1 MVAYKE
7 FNLLSDLKS
16 LGKFDIVF
24 CRNVLI
30 YFDRETK
37 GAVLEQIAQLLP
49 NDGVLFLGGAETVL
63 GITEAFKPIPNLR
76 GVYRM
81 GDADDSLA
89 NALSA
94 VAKARSEPKSKLET
108 DI

>member
-1 MVAYKE
+1 
-7 FNLLSDLKS
+7 
-16 LGKFDIVF
+16 
-24 CRNVLI
+24 
-30 YFDRETK
+30 
-37 GAVLEQIAQLLP
+37 
-49 NDGVLFLGGAETVL
+49 
-63 GITEAFKPIPNLR
+63 
-76 GVYRM
+76 M